1 MGKPTPCLLVPMAAI
16 GPSPSLVALP
26 LDAFEHRTG
35 VAAQQPTELQELD
48 DVETAITVLHLRYE
62 RLGATQLFR
71 QLVLRQACLI
81 SRIDQQGE
89 KRPIGTFVD

>member
-1 MGKPTPCLLVPMAAI
+1 MPLASMPAI
-16 GPSPSLVALP
+16 DPSPPLVALP
-26 LDAFEHRTG
+26 FNTLEHRTG
-35 VAAQQPTELQELD
+35 VAAQQPAELQELD
-48 DVETAITVLHLRYE
+48 DVETAITVLHLRHE

-89 KRPIGTFVD
+89 KRPIGNFVD